1 MTEKVVFVL
10 GSCRLQTGESK
21 IFGPAA
27 RASPPTEET
36 WFCIFIHLKLDACML
51 FRNPKL
57 NFCKRWRGVAIWGG
71 RGQVGKGVA
80 RARWLSECLWSCR
93 SGWNS
98 LGSMLLSRTRVI
110 WKSEYGANMT
120 RFQLIVSFVAQI
132 FLKWSNSGKKGAP
145 HLTFR
150 ITMAYNMMI

>member
-71 RGQVGKGVA
+71 RGQVGKGVVSYPT
-80 RARWLSECLWSCR
+80 RCSFSFILGPLHWSSSWQWQPCIVYP
-93 SGWNS
+93 SVDFFGLCCGQNWPILPN
-98 LGSMLLSRTRVI
+98 VFAKCIFYI
-110 WKSEYGANMT
+110 WDEATK
-120 RFQLIVSFVAQI
+120 FVWCGLDG
-132 FLKWSNSGKKGAP
+132 F
-145 HLTFR
+145 
-150 ITMAYNMMI
+150 